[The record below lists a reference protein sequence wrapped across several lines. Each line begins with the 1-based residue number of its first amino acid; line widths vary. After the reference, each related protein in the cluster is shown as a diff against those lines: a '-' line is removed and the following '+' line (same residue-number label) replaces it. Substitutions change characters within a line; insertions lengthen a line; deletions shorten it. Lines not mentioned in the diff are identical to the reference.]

1 MRNWVAKKNEP
12 HSLLRLWVLFGK
24 HVLYSGS
31 TSCLSPRSSL
41 CGDRC
46 FGVQPHW
53 KLRPPYH
60 FEGIRHHPFKTVYGH
75 YKRWCSGKGKAASSC
90 SHRFNAARFGKEQ
103 WGAFPELGSIYKA
116 SVVKS
121 MLFWC
126 NQFLKEQVGKVAGAT
141 ERANCIHAFAK
152 FQYLLDINGPFLND
166 HQVGEA
172 VKYART
178 GLLLYQDLAAN
189 DRSRDDGRR
198 FYKLIPKFHS
208 FFEMTIYMESSKR
221 NPRLLGVVH
230 SYFDFWNHK
239 VRWDL
244 FFELY
249 SQYFFWFSGK
259 TWNPCIP
266 KTSTKVWTLLPRRR
280 SHERD
285 RTYCVKDASQY
296 NGCCDTQEVLEPCL
310 SFLFFKGFDSWDSR
324 HAGTAAH
331 VCGRNGLG
339 VRKQFFVE
347 PVGHEATKFVGGERG
362 SSTSV
367 HSSHQNKICQKK

>member
-1 MRNWVAKKNEP
+1 MSHTAFCDFGFFSENMSFTQDLLHVYHQGVLCVVIAALVCSHIESSDP
-12 HSLLRLWVLFGK
+12 HITLKGLD
-24 HVLYSGS
+24 
-31 TSCLSPRSSL
+31 TTLS
-41 CGDRC
+41 
-46 FGVQPHW
+46 
-53 KLRPPYH
+53 
-60 FEGIRHHPFKTVYGH
+60 KTVYGH

-230 SYFDFWNHK
+230 SYFDF
-239 VRWDL
+239 
-244 FFELY
+244 
-249 SQYFFWFSGK
+249 
-259 TWNPCIP
+259 
-266 KTSTKVWTLLPRRR
+266 
-280 SHERD
+280 
-285 RTYCVKDASQY
+285 
-296 NGCCDTQEVLEPCL
+296 
-310 SFLFFKGFDSWDSR
+310 
-324 HAGTAAH
+324 
-331 VCGRNGLG
+331 
-339 VRKQFFVE
+339 
-347 PVGHEATKFVGGERG
+347 
-362 SSTSV
+362 
-367 HSSHQNKICQKK
+367 